1 MNAVKAK
8 RVGDAKCLLSYQSHD
23 GKGLTRSSSGGLG
36 ADLAGLFAERGY
48 RVFGCIYDSE
58 KDAALT
64 TEVDSLALDKLR
76 GSKYIQSRSAEA
88 LATASAPGAGK
99 IVFFGTP
106 CQIAG
111 LDSVLRR
118 KGTRDEAVLVDLICH
133 GVPSGL
139 LWTRYLADRESEGVG
154 EHPDVYFRWNA
165 NGWSP
170 LKMMMMTSPS
180 KDYSAVESEDDF
192 YAFFN
197 PGLCCAKSCYECPY
211 RERSAADVRMGDYW
225 GGRFAGDQKGVSMA
239 IVMTDTGAKIMQELV
254 AREPSPSSSISGNT
268 GIANFPT
275 TKASP

>member
-1 MNAVKAK
+1 MRWISCEGRSIFSRDLRRRCH
-8 RVGDAKCLLSYQSHD
+8 RVRTG
-23 GKGLTRSSSGGLG
+23 RR
-36 ADLAGLFAERGY
+36 EN
-48 RVFGCIYDSE
+48 RV
-58 KDAALT
+58 
-64 TEVDSLALDKLR
+64 
-76 GSKYIQSRSAEA
+76 
-88 LATASAPGAGK
+88 
-99 IVFFGTP
+99 FGTP

-139 LWTRYLADRESEGVG
+139 LWTRYLADRESEEWGAS
-154 EHPDVYFRWNA
+154 DVYFRWNA

-254 AREPSPSSSISGNT
+254 ARGAKSEQFDLREYWDCQFPYNQGLPLIWDEL
-268 GIANFPT
+268 IADLRAGVDPLSDLRRKYCAGFDQRKKIDAIKQT
-275 TKASP
+275 FKKLLGKA